1 MGGAVGGG
9 QDKRVRD
16 AAFTITD
23 FNHPQ
28 VRLNTKTFT
37 NAVSALNL

>member
-16 AAFTITD
+16 AAFTVTD
-23 FNHPQ
+23 FIDPQ
-28 VRLNTKTFT
+28 VRPNTKKCI
-37 NAVSALNL
+37 NAVSALDL